1 MNKTSDGWQSLSD
14 PRKRAYAAQFI
25 GEAFVTAYNLI
36 LENKEKVEK
45 IANTILE
52 EQEIYGDD
60 LVRLLNEQDFQR
72 PQIDWTDE
80 TVWPKFMNWTRER
93 EDRDRKGGD
102 DKTAAAPLQ

>member
-1 MNKTSDGWQSLSD
+1 
-14 PRKRAYAAQFI
+14 
-25 GEAFVTAYNLI
+25 VTAYNLI